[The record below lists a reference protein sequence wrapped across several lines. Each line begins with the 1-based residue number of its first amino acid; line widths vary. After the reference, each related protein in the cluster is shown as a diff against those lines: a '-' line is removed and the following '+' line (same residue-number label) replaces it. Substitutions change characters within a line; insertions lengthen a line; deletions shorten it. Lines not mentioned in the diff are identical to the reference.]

1 MWLLEASTFA
11 KDIDNT
17 FLFIVAVSAFFLIAI
32 TVFMISCIFLY
43 SKKRN
48 ATPTDVH
55 GNTTLEI
62 VWIIIPVVLT
72 SFMFYYGWIDYI
84 KTRQVPDNAMEIKV
98 DAGMWWWKFTY
109 PNGLEQGSDQGLTV
123 PVNSPIYLPL
133 HSVDVVHSFSI
144 PAFRIKMD
152 VMPKPEGAKLNYSWF
167 EATKV
172 GDFDIYCAE
181 YCGINHAQMITKVHV
196 LPKAEFEKWYQQA
209 TNDLSSANT
218 DGGKSNGKKLFAL
231 KGCIGCHST
240 DGTKR
245 VGPSLKGLSIGSN
258 RKVVTAG
265 KLRTIQIDQSYL
277 EQSLTKPNIDLVEGF
292 TPIMPPQ
299 QLTDQERQAL
309 IDYLL
314 SL

>member
-1 MWLLEASTFA
+1 
-11 KDIDNT
+11 
-17 FLFIVAVSAFFLIAI
+17 
-32 TVFMISCIFLY
+32 
-43 SKKRN
+43 
-48 ATPTDVH
+48 
-55 GNTTLEI
+55 
-62 VWIIIPVVLT
+62 
-72 SFMFYYGWIDYI
+72 
-84 KTRQVPDNAMEIKV
+84 
-98 DAGMWWWKFTY
+98 
-109 PNGLEQGSDQGLTV
+109 
-123 PVNSPIYLPL
+123 
-133 HSVDVVHSFSI
+133 
-144 PAFRIKMD
+144 
-152 VMPKPEGAKLNYSWF
+152 
-167 EATKV
+167 
-172 GDFDIYCAE
+172 
-181 YCGINHAQMITKVHV
+181 MITKVHV